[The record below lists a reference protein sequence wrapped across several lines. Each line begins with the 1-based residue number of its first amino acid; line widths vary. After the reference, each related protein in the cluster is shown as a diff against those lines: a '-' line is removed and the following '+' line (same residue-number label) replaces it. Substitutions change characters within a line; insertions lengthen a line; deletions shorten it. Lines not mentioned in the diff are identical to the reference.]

1 MRSTVLLL
9 IALVSSGLCVAR
21 AQTLPPPDAGGS
33 DDEHIRPVAPYKP
46 SATQRPGVLVLRV
59 WEPPTG
65 RPAPRDLEVLEPPG
79 LQRLPYDLRDT
90 QTARGDIRARRSD
103 ASDDPDTY
111 NPDGSP
117 RLGPGYEPVR
127 TYIPRSSG
135 SNARYYIY
143 HVDLSDPFV
152 AQNWRDLQR
161 AERQAQREGRF
172 ERQGYRQ
179 WAQRKQHLLSAH
191 DQATQEGIILMQAGA
206 YRAAV
211 ISLTRASQL
220 DQGDPGC
227 RIHLALARVALGH
240 DIEASKVLRRALELQ
255 PKLVPM
261 QLELEQYYP
270 SADEFEAQVD
280 ALRDRVRRNT
290 VASADE
296 YFVLGFLEF
305 QRGRYDEAH
314 AAFRHAARGL
324 SKDKR
329 VQTYLDLTKPATP

>member
-1 MRSTVLLL
+1 MRCTVSLL
-9 IALVSSGLCVAR
+9 IAVLGSVLYVAG
-21 AQTLPPPDAGGS
+21 AQPAQPSPPGAP
-33 DDEHIRPVAPYKP
+33 DDERIRPVAPFKP
-46 SATQRPGVLVLRV
+46 SSTQRPAVLVLRV

-90 QTARGDIRARRSD
+90 QSARGDIRARRSD
-103 ASDDPDTY
+103 AADDPDTF

-117 RLGPGYEPVR
+117 RLGPGYERMR
-127 TYIPRSSG
+127 TYSPSSG
-135 SNARYYIY
+135 SDARYYIY
-143 HVDLSDPFV
+143 HVDLSDPYV

-191 DQATQEGIILMQAGA
+191 DQATEEGIVLMQAGA

-240 DIEASKVLRRALELQ
+240 DIEAAKVLRRALELQ

-280 ALRDRVRRNT
+280 ALRSRVGRNT

-305 QRGRYDEAH
+305 QRGRYDHAH

-324 SKDKR
+324 PKDRR
-329 VQTYLDLTKPATP
+329 VQTYLELTKPATP

>member
-1 MRSTVLLL
+1 MRCTVPLL
-9 IALVSSGLCVAR
+9 IAVLGGALHVAR
-21 AQTLPPPDAGGS
+21 AQTRQPSPPVAP

-90 QTARGDIRARRSD
+90 HSARGDIRARRSD
-103 ASDDPDTY
+103 APDDPGTY

-117 RLGPGYEPVR
+117 NLGPGYDRVR
-127 TYIPRSSG
+127 TYASSSG
-135 SNARYYIY
+135 SDARYYVY

-152 AQNWRDLQR
+152 ADNWRDLQR

-179 WAQRKQHLLSAH
+179 WAQRRQHLLSAH
-191 DQATQEGIILMQAGA
+191 DQATQEGVILMQAGA

-211 ISLTRASQL
+211 ISLTRASEL

-305 QRGRYDEAH
+305 QRGRYDQAH
-314 AAFRHAARGL
+314 AAFRHAARDL
-324 SKDKR
+324 PKDKR
-329 VQTYLDLTKPATP
+329 VRTYLELTKPATP